1 MVILGSKEYSGAP
14 YFASISSLRVGADLS
29 YVFTTNDASPI
40 IKSYSPEMIVLPIL
54 DNLEKNEAEM
64 KTWLSR
70 VHSLII
76 GPGLGRSEQAFKSV
90 KIAVSLAK
98 SQNIPIVVDAD
109 GLFILSHD
117 LNQISGYKKCILT
130 PNLMEFKLLY
140 DSCFKNE
147 QEKYDEKLIHN
158 TFELQCDAVKKLAN
172 KLSNVTIIKKGK
184 CDIISNGNQLVFNDM
199 EGSLKR
205 CGGIGDILTGT
216 IGTFSYW
223 STLNKK
229 ETVNKNEISDY
240 MIACYAASVFVKEC
254 SRIAFEKFHRSIL
267 AIDIIE
273 QIAQTFYE
281 MFDKN

>member
-1 MVILGSKEYSGAP
+1 M
-14 YFASISSLRVGADLS
+14 
-29 YVFTTNDASPI
+29 
-40 IKSYSPEMIVLPIL
+40 
-54 DNLEKNEAEM
+54 
-64 KTWLSR
+64 
-70 VHSLII
+70 
-76 GPGLGRSEQAFKSV
+76 
-90 KIAVSLAK
+90 
-98 SQNIPIVVDAD
+98 
-109 GLFILSHD
+109 
-117 LNQISGYKKCILT
+117 
-130 PNLMEFKLLY
+130 
-140 DSCFKNE
+140 
-147 QEKYDEKLIHN
+147 
-158 TFELQCDAVKKLAN
+158 QCDAVKKLAN
-172 KLSNVTIIKKGK
+172 KLANVTIIKKGK

-229 ETVNKNEISDY
+229 ETVNENEISDY

-267 AIDIIE
+267 AVDIIE